1 MGLKA
6 QMEKGREEARA
17 QMDAL
22 NKQQEAL
29 EQLKSPE
36 DIMKFMSEGGMSMED
51 MQRMFSGDQAFM
63 EEKMKAMI
71 ERQSGPGS
79 KKLEETVKEA
89 DKAVKAADVL
99 HSSLMGSTDIETA
112 EAKLR
117 DIAAGKGV
125 DGGYPQ
131 EKKEEKKKKPAE
143 PP

>member
-1 MGLKA
+1 MG
-6 QMEKGREEARA
+6 
-17 QMDAL
+17 DAL

-89 DKAVKAADVL
+89 DVL

-117 DIAAGKGV
+117 DIAAGKDV
-125 DGGYPQ
+125 DG
-131 EKKEEKKKKPAE
+131 
-143 PP
+143 